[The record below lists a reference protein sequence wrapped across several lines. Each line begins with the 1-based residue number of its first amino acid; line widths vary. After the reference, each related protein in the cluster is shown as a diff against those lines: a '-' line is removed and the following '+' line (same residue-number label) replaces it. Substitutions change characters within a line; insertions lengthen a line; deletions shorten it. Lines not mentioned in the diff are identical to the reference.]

1 MLAPVLKA
9 LGTQRQGNTET
20 TQIVE
25 RVPWKKHLQ
34 ALILENSELGFGDLE
49 LLLVQ
54 QLFVYSVRIPAR
66 SQLVMLRKKQDDTG
80 PGRVMGH
87 DPTRAPGEAGQS
99 LLLSSPVC
107 VLCGWTGTLRTIGR
121 RKRKPLIQ
129 GNGTHPVRGDLE
141 KPGPAECGRSH

>member
-54 QLFVYSVRIPAR
+54 QLFVYCTPFKWNHGTV
-66 SQLVMLRKKQDDTG
+66 LLRLAYFIKHVFK
-80 PGRVMGH
+80 V
-87 DPTRAPGEAGQS
+87 
-99 LLLSSPVC
+99 
-107 VLCGWTGTLRTIGR
+107 
-121 RKRKPLIQ
+121 
-129 GNGTHPVRGDLE
+129 
-141 KPGPAECGRSH
+141 

>member
-54 QLFVYSVRIPAR
+54 QLFVYCLNQCQDQTGCQNS
-66 SQLVMLRKKQDDTG
+66 SQKPTG
-80 PGRVMGH
+80 
-87 DPTRAPGEAGQS
+87 DAEEEAG
-99 LLLSSPVC
+99 
-107 VLCGWTGTLRTIGR
+107 
-121 RKRKPLIQ
+121 
-129 GNGTHPVRGDLE
+129 
-141 KPGPAECGRSH
+141 